1 MTGYGDLPEDWQ
13 VWTED
18 SQGGDVLVFRP
29 DVFDTQAYPA
39 ACLPTIQVA
48 QRPPSQ
54 QKRRAGSNPD
64 GWWVSLTLEPEVRV
78 RDADASY
85 DSRTAAVEGA
95 VDLAGRFAAGDVD
108 YRSLYQ
114 VPRERYLE
122 TLDELTGRRA

>member
-1 MTGYGDLPEDWQ
+1 MTGYGDLPEGWQ

-54 QKRRAGSNPD
+54 QKRRAGSSPD

-85 DSRTAAVEGA
+85 DSRRAAVEGA
-95 VDLAGRFAAGDVD
+95 VDLAERFAAGDVD
-108 YRSLYQ
+108 YRGAYQ
-114 VPRERYLE
+114 VPRADYLDR
-122 TLDELTGRRA
+122 LDDLTGREA

>member
-1 MTGYGDLPEDWQ
+1 MTGYGDLPEGWQ

-48 QRPPSQ
+48 RRPPSQ

-95 VDLAGRFAAGDVD
+95 VDLAERFAAGDVD
-108 YRSLYQ
+108 YRGAYQ
-114 VPRERYLE
+114 VPRADYLDR
-122 TLDELTGRRA
+122 LDDLTGREA